1 MGAAARARAAAAM
14 VLPQEDMAVTRAA
27 AHRPAAV
34 ARARAEAAMAAAARA
49 AARAAA
55 TAAATAMAASA
66 AARAAAAAMAASA
79 AARAAA
85 VSAAAAR
92 AAAGAKEPVC
102 ADDAGDA
109 CAVCADDA
117 GDACAVCAHDRKRG
131 GGWARG
137 TLRQHCPRLTWSP
150 RSLWSARAV
159 AHHAGCPGWLVQA
172 PSMAVAVAAMAGRVA
187 SADVA
192 ALRAP
197 RQQGGSLRRL
207 PRP

>member
-1 MGAAARARAAAAM
+1 M

-27 AHRPAAV
+27 ADSAAAV
-34 ARARAEAAMAAAARA
+34 ARARAEAA
-49 AARAAA
+49 
-55 TAAATAMAASA
+55 T
-66 AARAAAAAMAASA
+66 
-79 AARAAA
+79 
-85 VSAAAAR
+85 
-92 AAAGAKEPVC
+92 
-102 ADDAGDA
+102 GD
-109 CAVCADDA
+109 VY
-117 GDACAVCAHDRKRG
+117 DRKRG

-137 TLRQHCPRLTWSP
+137 TLRRHCPRLTRSP

-197 RQQGGSLRRL
+197 QQQGGSLRRL
-207 PRP
+207 PMP